1 MVNPEEIVTV
11 RIGKKGITDALLKE
25 IDNVLRVR
33 SLVKV
38 QLLKNFRDAHGVN
51 RENKAAIAAE
61 LAQALRAQVVQ
72 VRGYTILLQ
81 RVKKH
86 G

>member
-1 MVNPEEIVTV
+1 MVNSEEIVTV
-11 RIGKKGITDALLKE
+11 KVGKKGITDALLKE
-25 IDNVLRVR
+25 IGNVLRAR

-38 QLLKNFRDAHGVN
+38 QLLKNFRDAYGVN

-61 LAQALRAQVVQ
+61 LAQALGAQVVQ
-72 VRGYTILLQ
+72 VRGYTILLK
-81 RVKKH
+81 RVKKR